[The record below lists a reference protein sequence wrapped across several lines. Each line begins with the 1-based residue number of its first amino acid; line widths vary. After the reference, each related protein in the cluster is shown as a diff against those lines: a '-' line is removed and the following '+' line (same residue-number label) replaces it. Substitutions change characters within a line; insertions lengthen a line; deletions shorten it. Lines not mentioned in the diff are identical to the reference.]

1 MVGMTERLRALPKA
15 HTHLHL
21 DGGYPLAAVQRLA
34 RAQGGSFERPAR
46 FRDAG
51 EFFTA
56 YGTMPA
62 LVRDL
67 DDLAALC
74 LALVHA
80 EAQEGVLYLEP
91 SIEPQLYS
99 PRLGDLDTVTRTIV
113 DALQRGAAET
123 GIEVGANLTVNTGLE
138 AGLAEDLARLAA
150 RFVGAGITAFGTAG
164 PDDPTGPRRF
174 ERAARVARDAG
185 LQVVIHAGQT
195 GGPVDGPASVRAAL
209 DVLGATRISH
219 GVHAIHDPEL
229 LARLAAEGIVCDVC
243 PASNLAL
250 GVAASLEAHPAPAML
265 AAGVPITLNADDPLW
280 FGADI
285 TAQYEIARRV
295 WGIDDAGL
303 ARIAGNGV
311 RLPSLSAPV
320 RARFEAALEEWI
332 GSEADGS
339 RPDAAV
345 ADESLP
351 NDAAPDASAGRPC
364 R

>member
-1 MVGMTERLRALPKA
+1 MLEPVGTAALADQLRNGDPEAFSKLLDLYGASMQRVARGYVSSSELAEDVVQETWIAVFKGIDKFEGRASLRTWIFTILINVAKKRGLAERRYTDTAVRVMT
-15 HTHLHL
+15 
-21 DGGYPLAAVQRLA
+21 GGTVDPD
-34 RAQGGSFERPAR
+34 R

-56 YGTMPA
+56 YGTVPA

-80 EAQEGVLYLEP
+80 EAHAGVLYLEP

-138 AGLAEDLARLAA
+138 AVLAEDLARLAA

-219 GVHAIHDPEL
+219 GVHAIHVFRFGGVD
-229 LARLAAEGIVCDVC
+229 
-243 PASNLAL
+243 AL
-250 GVAASLEAHPAPAML
+250 G
-265 AAGVPITLNADDPLW
+265 
-280 FGADI
+280 
-285 TAQYEIARRV
+285 
-295 WGIDDAGL
+295 
-303 ARIAGNGV
+303 
-311 RLPSLSAPV
+311 
-320 RARFEAALEEWI
+320 
-332 GSEADGS
+332 
-339 RPDAAV
+339 
-345 ADESLP
+345 DESLA
-351 NDAAPDASAGRPC
+351 DAAR
-364 R
+364 